1 MPFKVL
7 HVSPV
12 PYISS
17 GILRQ
22 LLVERLAAKKLSIPW
37 ETLIYSPI
45 ACQDALENDIQIL
58 IPSKYISSK
67 ILDSKIMR
75 AIKLRKDFYKWL
87 KVNQHNFDIILIRY
101 VVHDPWLLWF
111 LIKSK
116 ISVALVHH
124 SIESNEIRTPTTP
137 INLVRLLAEMF
148 IRNFISKTP
157 AITISVTPE
166 ISKYNSLKKV
176 NPNQVHLIYPN
187 GILQSNNKVKD
198 LRSQIP
204 EIIFVAS
211 YFSPWHGLD
220 LILDQMK
227 KNSINF
233 KLHLVGNLS
242 SQDLANAIIDDRIV
256 VHGNLPQNRI
266 AELYST
272 MWMSLSSLALYRI
285 EMNQACPLK
294 NRESLSLGIPVYG
307 SHEEVFP
314 QSFKF
319 YKQGPVELQEIIEQ
333 AIAFRKFKREEVI
346 KSSEPFISKSTILEN
361 LYNQLCE
368 IHAVRDKKPH

>member
-1 MPFKVL
+1 
-7 HVSPV
+7 
-12 PYISS
+12 
-17 GILRQ
+17 
-22 LLVERLAAKKLSIPW
+22 
-37 ETLIYSPI
+37 
-45 ACQDALENDIQIL
+45 
-58 IPSKYISSK
+58 
-67 ILDSKIMR
+67 
-75 AIKLRKDFYKWL
+75 
-87 KVNQHNFDIILIRY
+87 
-101 VVHDPWLLWF
+101 
-111 LIKSK
+111 
-116 ISVALVHH
+116 
-124 SIESNEIRTPTTP
+124 
-137 INLVRLLAEMF
+137 MF
-148 IRNFISKTP
+148 IRNFISKTT

-166 ISKYNSLKKV
+166 ISKYNSLRKV
-176 NPNQVHLIYPN
+176 NPNQLHLIYPN

-204 EIIFVAS
+204 EIIFIAS

-242 SQDLANAIIDDRIV
+242 SQDLANAKMDDRIV
-256 VHGNLPQNRI
+256 VHGNLTQNRI

-272 MWMSLSSLALYRI
+272 MWMSLSSLALYRN

-319 YKQGPVELQEIIEQ
+319 YKQGPVELQEIIKQ

-346 KSSEPFISKSTILEN
+346 KSSEPLISKSTILQN

-368 IHAVRDKKPH
+368 IHALRNQRPH